1 MLFSISGQSEKEA
14 DMPQPGSPASLQA
27 RHSMIDS
34 RIKEEQ
40 GRPLPDASAIA
51 ALKKQKLHIKD
62 ALRTG

>member
-1 MLFSISGQSEKEA
+1 
-14 DMPQPGSPASLQA
+14 MPQPGSPASLQA